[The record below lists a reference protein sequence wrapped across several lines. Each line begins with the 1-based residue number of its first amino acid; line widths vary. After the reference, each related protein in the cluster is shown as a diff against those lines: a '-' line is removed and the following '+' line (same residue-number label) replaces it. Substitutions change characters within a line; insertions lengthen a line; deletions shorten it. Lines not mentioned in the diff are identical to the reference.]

1 LGVAVPGFLDMAKLD
16 KSDYVALADLRRS
29 IRRFLR
35 FAEEGAREEGIT
47 PQQHQVLL
55 AIMGQPHRDWASISE
70 VADFL
75 QLRHHTVVGLIDR
88 CESTG
93 LVRRSQSSKD
103 RRRVEVSLTPRG
115 LSILSRLAQRNM
127 KELYS
132 LRENLKYSEDGH
144 TPSRK

>member
-1 LGVAVPGFLDMAKLD
+1 MAKLD
-16 KSDYVALADLRRS
+16 KSDYVALAELRKS
-29 IRRFLR
+29 IRKFLR

-88 CESTG
+88 CQASG
-93 LVRRSQSSKD
+93 LVRRSQSGVD
-103 RRRVEVSLTPRG
+103 RRKVVFSLKSRR
-115 LSILSRLAQRNM
+115 LSIFSRLAQRNM
-127 KELYS
+127 KELLY
-132 LRENLKYSEDGH
+132 LQENLKYNNE
-144 TPSRK
+144 

>member
-1 LGVAVPGFLDMAKLD
+1 MPKLD
-16 KSDYVALADLRRS
+16 KSDYVALAAMRRS

-47 PQQHQVLL
+47 PQQHQVML
-55 AIMGQPHRDWASISE
+55 AIMGMPDRDWASISE
-70 VADFL
+70 IAESL

-88 CESTG
+88 CESAG
-93 LVRRSQSSKD
+93 LVRRAQSGAD

-115 LSILSRLAQRNM
+115 ISILARLAQRNR

-132 LRENLKYSEDGH
+132 LKDHLRRAEEI
-144 TPSRK
+144 